1 MKNLFYNL
9 IHFLTLT
16 SIILVNSCSKGEFEL
31 KGQITNS
38 VNDSINIY
46 ANGIDKKIILN
57 NNKFK
62 TTISFPEGIYNLRH
76 GDEIT
81 TIFLSPGNDIEINI
95 DANKFDEL
103 IEFSG
108 PLSNENYF
116 LKKKSLHNKTNREK
130 FTDLFSKNEKD
141 FLKNIK
147 KIINDRINLIEDFE
161 DKNGKLNKEFKS
173 YELQDLDYRY
183 KYYVINYK
191 SAFSYYTKKEPIISD
206 SFLNITNDI
215 DYLNNDL
222 FKNSTYYKSIV
233 LSHFFES
240 NNISKGKYDNFNKLI
255 ESKSDAIKEQ
265 VALQGKYYI
274 SSEIVDIKKF
284 VDILTSLS
292 NNQETINELLEIYQN
307 TITIMPGNK
316 SPEFVNYENH
326 SGGYNSLS
334 DYIGKYVYIDVWA
347 TWCGPCIREIPFF
360 EEVQKEF
367 QNKNIEFISISIDDR
382 NRPLYNYDKWMEYVK
397 DEKLSGIHL
406 FADNAW
412 NSEFIKSYNI
422 NSIPR
427 YLLIDNKGFIISA
440 DASRPSDKSLINQIN
455 SLKHINCNEENCVI

>member
-1 MKNLFYNL
+1 MNNLFYYL
-9 IHFLTLT
+9 FYSLAITSFL
-16 SIILVNSCSKGEFEL
+16 LVNSCSNNEFEL

-38 VNDSINIY
+38 LNDSINIY
-46 ANGIDKKIILN
+46 ANEIDIKIILN
-57 NNKFK
+57 SDKFE
-62 TTISFPEGIYNLRH
+62 TRLNIPEGIYNLRH
-76 GDEIT
+76 GNEIT
-81 TIFLSPGNDIEINI
+81 AIFLSPGNDIEINI
-95 DANKFDEL
+95 DAKKFDEL

-116 LKKKSLHNKTNREK
+116 LKKKSLYNESNREK
-130 FTDLFSKNEKD
+130 FADLFSKNEED
-141 FLKNIK
+141 FLINIK

-161 DKNGKLNKEFKS
+161 DKNEKLNKKLKS

-183 KYYVINYK
+183 KYYIINYK
-191 SAFSYYTKKEPIISD
+191 SAFSYYAKKEPIISD
-206 SFLNITNDI
+206 SFLNIANDI
-215 DYLNNDL
+215 SYLNNDL

-240 NNISKGKYDNFNKLI
+240 DKISNGKYDHFNELI

-265 VALQGKYYI
+265 IALQGKYYI
-274 SSEIVDIKKF
+274 SSEVVDIKKF
-284 VDILTSLS
+284 VDILTNLS
-292 NNQETINELLEIYQN
+292 NNQETIDELSEIYQN
-307 TITIMPGNK
+307 TIRIMPGNK
-316 SPEFVNYENH
+316 SPEFINYENH

-334 DYIGKYVYIDVWA
+334 DYLGKYIYIDVWA

-367 QNKNIEFISISIDDR
+367 QNKNIRFISISIDER
-382 NRPLYNYDKWMEYVK
+382 NRSLYNYDKWIEYVK

-412 NSEFIKSYNI
+412 KSEFIKSYNI

-427 YLLIDNKGFIISA
+427 YLLIDDKGFIISS
-440 DASRPSDKSLINQIN
+440 DAPRPSDKSLRDKIN